1 MKKLSDK
8 QMLKEIEDSLPEVV
22 KQNMKDIKKAAETGE
37 EVPFNPEL
45 ELYFL
50 LQRNLRMPRSYTFEE
65 VQQIVVYQ
73 KAQHDEELDNEV
85 FKDLI

>member
-37 EVPFNPEL
+37 EVPFNPDL